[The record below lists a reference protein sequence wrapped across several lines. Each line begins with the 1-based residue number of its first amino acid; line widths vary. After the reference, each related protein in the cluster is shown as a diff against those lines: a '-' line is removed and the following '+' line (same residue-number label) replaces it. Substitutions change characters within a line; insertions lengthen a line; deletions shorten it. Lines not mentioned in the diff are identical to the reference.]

1 MEPIKDH
8 QLGKSILDTRK
19 RWFQIYH
26 KEVMN
31 ALDSIALEYN
41 KLGTLGGN

>member
-8 QLGKSILDTRK
+8 QLGKSILDTRE

-31 ALDSIALEYN
+31 ALEYN